1 MEASDNTFKI
11 ILQMTAE
18 NPEAHVWYISMRH
31 LSPGISGGYKNYM
44 NRSIYQRYLE
54 TSVYTY
60 AGIYKE
66 FILSLPD
73 DIPSIGML
81 ICDQITHP
89 SMYFTEPS
97 PYLEDTYFGKFA
109 SYPKHRFK
117 NEDELYI
124 TAVSMIAGI
133 LRLDETGFTKNRDVT
148 KRITVSC
155 RQASVLFSAILK
167 AKGIPCRSRA
177 GFMDF
182 GDTGESYMEHWV
194 NEYWDFNE
202 NRWVLADVD
211 GYYEYEQRFG
221 YSQFDLPR
229 RKFVTASEA
238 WIGLR
243 KNTLNKKLDVFSPNP
258 LEGVCGYLFMDFHA
272 LMNNEIFYSYQPL
285 YLRGGIY
292 TLSENELNELDR
304 LAELLSEPDKNI
316 EQIEHLWTTN
326 EKFSDL
332 TNNTQNIYYDTF
344 G

>member
-1 MEASDNTFKI
+1 MS
-11 ILQMTAE
+11 
-18 NPEAHVWYISMRH
+18 R
-31 LSPGISGGYKNYM
+31 
-44 NRSIYQRYLE
+44 RIYERYLE

-60 AGIYKE
+60 VGMYKE
-66 FILSLPD
+66 FILSLPN

-97 PYLEDTYFGKFA
+97 PYLEDTYFGKFS

-182 GDTGESYMEHWV
+182 GNTGDSYMEHWV

-202 NRWVLADVD
+202 NRWVLVDAD

-243 KNTLNKKLDVFSPNP
+243 KNTLNKKLDVFSSNP
-258 LEGVCGYLFMDFHA
+258 LEGVCEYLFMDFHA

-285 YLRGGIY
+285 YLRGGIH
-292 TLSENELNELDR
+292 TLSESELDELDH
-304 LAELLSEPDKNI
+304 LAGLLSEPDKNM
-316 EQIEHLWTTN
+316 EQIEHLWNTN
-326 EKFSDL
+326 EKFSVL
-332 TNNTQNIYYDTF
+332 TTAI
-344 G
+344 

>member
-1 MEASDNTFKI
+1 MY
-11 ILQMTAE
+11 
-18 NPEAHVWYISMRH
+18 H
-31 LSPGISGGYKNYM
+31 
-44 NRSIYQRYLE
+44 RYLE

-60 AGIYKE
+60 VGLYKD
-66 FILSLPD
+66 FVLSLPD

-81 ICDQITHP
+81 VCDQITHP

-97 PYLEDTYFGKFA
+97 PYLEDAYFGKFS
-109 SYPKHRFK
+109 SYPKDRFK

-133 LRLDETGFTKNRDVT
+133 LRLDERGFTKKRDVT

-182 GDTGESYMEHWV
+182 GDNGDSYMEHWV
-194 NEYWDFNE
+194 NEYWNFEE

-238 WIGLR
+238 WLGLR
-243 KNTLNKKLDVFSPNP
+243 KNTLNKKLDVFSTNL
-258 LEGVCGYLFMDFHA
+258 LEGVCEYLFMDFHA

-285 YLRGGIY
+285 YLRNGIQ
-292 TLSENELNELDR
+292 TLKESELQELDY
-304 LAELLSEPDKNI
+304 LAELLAEPDKNMG
-316 EQIEHLWTTN
+316 QIERLRAEN
-326 EKFSDL
+326 EKLSVL

-344 G
+344 

>member
-1 MEASDNTFKI
+1 MSK
-11 ILQMTAE
+11 
-18 NPEAHVWYISMRH
+18 R
-31 LSPGISGGYKNYM
+31 
-44 NRSIYQRYLE
+44 IYPRYLD

-60 AGIYKE
+60 VGVYKE
-66 FILSLPD
+66 FILSLPN
-73 DIPSIGML
+73 DIPFIGML
-81 ICDQITHP
+81 ICGQITHP

-182 GDTGESYMEHWV
+182 GNTGDSYMEHWV

-202 NRWVLADVD
+202 NRWVLVDAD

-243 KNTLNKKLDVFSPNP
+243 KNTLNKKLDVFSLNP
-258 LEGVCGYLFMDFHA
+258 LDGVCEYLFMDFHA

-285 YLRGGIY
+285 YLRGGIH
-292 TLSENELNELDR
+292 TLSESELHELDR

-316 EQIEHLWTTN
+316 EQIENLWTTN
-326 EKFSDL
+326 EKFSVL

>member
-1 MEASDNTFKI
+1 MNLMKEK
-11 ILQMTAE
+11 LQQ
-18 NPEAHVWYISMRH
+18 H
-31 LSPGISGGYKNYM
+31 
-44 NRSIYQRYLE
+44 YLK

-60 AGIYKE
+60 LGMYKE
-66 FILSLPD
+66 FILSLPND
-73 DIPSIGML
+73 VPSIGTL
-81 ICDQITHP
+81 VCDQITHP

-182 GDTGESYMEHWV
+182 GDTGDSYMEHWV
-194 NEYWDFNE
+194 NEYWDSNE
-202 NRWVLADVD
+202 NRWVLVDVD

-238 WIGLR
+238 WLGLR
-243 KNTLNKKLDVFSPNP
+243 KNTLNKRLDLFAPNL
-258 LEGVCGYLFMDFHA
+258 LEGVCEYLFMDFHA

-285 YLRGGIY
+285 YLRGGLQA
-292 TLSENELNELDR
+292 LSKSELCELDY
-304 LAELLSEPDKNI
+304 LAELLTEPDKNLEEI
-316 EQIEHLWTTN
+316 EYLWSTN
-326 EKFSDL
+326 EKLSVL
-332 TNNTQNIYYDTF
+332 TNNTQNIYYDAF
-344 G
+344 K

>member
-1 MEASDNTFKI
+1 
-11 ILQMTAE
+11 
-18 NPEAHVWYISMRH
+18 
-31 LSPGISGGYKNYM
+31 M
-44 NRSIYQRYLE
+44 NEKMYQRYLE

-60 AGIYKE
+60 AGLYKE
-66 FILSLPD
+66 FLLSLPD

-81 ICDQITHP
+81 VCGQITHP

-97 PYLEDTYFGKFA
+97 PYLEDAYYGKFA

-124 TAVSMIAGI
+124 TAVAMIAGI
-133 LRLDETGFTKNRDVT
+133 LRFDETGFTKNRDVV

-155 RQASVLFSAILK
+155 RSASVLFSAILK

-182 GDTGESYMEHWV
+182 GDAGESYMEHWV

-202 NRWVLADVD
+202 GRWLLVDVD
-211 GYYEYEQRFG
+211 GYYEYEWRFG

-238 WIGLR
+238 WLGLR
-243 KNTLNKKLDVFSPNP
+243 KNNLNKKLEVFSPNP
-258 LEGVCGYLFMDFHA
+258 LEGVCEYLFMDFHA

-285 YLRGGIY
+285 YLRGGIQ
-292 TLSENELNELDR
+292 TLDESELCELDY
-304 LAELLSEPDKNI
+304 LAELLAEPDKNM
-316 EQIEHLWTTN
+316 EQIERLWAAN
-326 EKFSDL
+326 EKLSVL

-344 G
+344 R

>member
-1 MEASDNTFKI
+1 MDK
-11 ILQMTAE
+11 
-18 NPEAHVWYISMRH
+18 
-31 LSPGISGGYKNYM
+31 K
-44 NRSIYQRYLE
+44 IYQRYLE

-60 AGIYKE
+60 VGMYKE
-66 FILSLPD
+66 FVLSLPD

-81 ICDQITHP
+81 VCDQITHP

-124 TAVSMIAGI
+124 TAVAMIAGI

-182 GDTGESYMEHWV
+182 GDAGESYMEHWV
-194 NEYWDFNE
+194 NEYWDFNQ

-238 WIGLR
+238 WLGLR
-243 KNTLNKKLDVFSPNP
+243 KNMLDKKLDVFSPDP
-258 LEGVCGYLFMDFHA
+258 LEGVCEYLFMDFHA

-285 YLRGGIY
+285 YLRGGIQ
-292 TLSENELNELDR
+292 TLNEGELCELDH
-304 LAELLSEPDKNI
+304 LAELLAEPDKNRK
-316 EQIEHLWTTN
+316 EIEHLWDTN
-326 EKFSDL
+326 EKLSLL
-332 TNNTQNIYYDTF
+332 TNHTQNVYYDTF
-344 G
+344 T

>member
-1 MEASDNTFKI
+1 
-11 ILQMTAE
+11 
-18 NPEAHVWYISMRH
+18 
-31 LSPGISGGYKNYM
+31 M
-44 NRSIYQRYLE
+44 NEKLCKHYLK

-60 AGIYKE
+60 VGAYKG
-66 FILSLPD
+66 FVLSLPD

-81 ICDQITHP
+81 VCDQITHP

-97 PYLEDTYFGKFA
+97 SYLEDTYFGKFS

-124 TAVSMIAGI
+124 TAVSMLAGI
-133 LRLDETGFTKNRDVT
+133 LRFDETGFTKNRDVS

-182 GDTGESYMEHWV
+182 GDAGESFLEHWV

-202 NRWVLADVD
+202 NRWVLADID

-229 RKFVTASEA
+229 RKFVTAPEA
-238 WIGLR
+238 WLYLR
-243 KNTLNKKLDVFSPNP
+243 RNTLDKKLDVFSPNL
-258 LEGVCGYLFMDFHA
+258 LEGVCEYLFMDFHA

-285 YLRGGIY
+285 YLRGGIQG
-292 TLSENELNELDR
+292 LSESELDELDY
-304 LAELLSEPDKNI
+304 LAELLTDPDKNMEKI
-316 EQIEHLWTTN
+316 EELYMTD
-326 EKFSDL
+326 EKLFTL
-332 TNNTQNIYYDTF
+332 TNNTENIYRDVF
-344 G
+344 R

>member
-1 MEASDNTFKI
+1 MN
-11 ILQMTAE
+11 E
-18 NPEAHVWYISMRH
+18 N
-31 LSPGISGGYKNYM
+31 L
-44 NRSIYQRYLE
+44 YQRYLE

-60 AGIYKE
+60 VGKYKD

-81 ICDQITHP
+81 VCDQITHP

-97 PYLEDTYFGKFA
+97 SYLEDAYYGTFA

-133 LRLDETGFTKNRDVT
+133 LRLDETGFTRNRDVT

-167 AKGIPCRSRA
+167 AKEIPCRSRA

-182 GDTGESYMEHWV
+182 GNTGDSYMEHWV
-194 NEYWDFNE
+194 NEYWDFAE

-211 GYYEYEQRFG
+211 GYYEYEPRFG

-229 RKFVTASEA
+229 RKFITASEA
-238 WIGLR
+238 WLGLR
-243 KNTLNKKLDVFSPNP
+243 ANSLDKRLDVFSPNP
-258 LEGVCGYLFMDFHA
+258 LEGACEYLLMDFHA
-272 LMNNEIFYSYQPL
+272 LMNDEIFYSYQPL
-285 YLRGGIY
+285 YLRGGIQ
-292 TLSENELNELDR
+292 TLDESQLLELDH
-304 LAELLSEPDKNI
+304 LANLLADPDKNMA
-316 EQIEHLWTTN
+316 QLDHLWDNNDRLTV
-326 EKFSDL
+326 L

-344 G
+344 CQVN

>member
-1 MEASDNTFKI
+1 MDK
-11 ILQMTAE
+11 
-18 NPEAHVWYISMRH
+18 
-31 LSPGISGGYKNYM
+31 K
-44 NRSIYQRYLE
+44 IYQRYLE

-60 AGIYKE
+60 VGMYKE
-66 FILSLPD
+66 FVLSLPD

-81 ICDQITHP
+81 VCDQITHP

-124 TAVSMIAGI
+124 TAVAMIAGI
-133 LRLDETGFTKNRDVT
+133 LRLDEMGFTKNRDVT

-182 GDTGESYMEHWV
+182 GDAGESYMEHWV
-194 NEYWDFNE
+194 NEYWDFNQ

-238 WIGLR
+238 WLGLR
-243 KNTLNKKLDVFSPNP
+243 KNMLDKKLDVFSPDP
-258 LEGVCGYLFMDFHA
+258 LEGVCEYLFMDFHA

-285 YLRGGIY
+285 YLRGGIQ
-292 TLSENELNELDR
+292 TLNERELCELDH
-304 LAELLSEPDKNI
+304 LAELLAEPDKNRK
-316 EQIEHLWTTN
+316 EIEHLWDTN
-326 EKFSDL
+326 EKLSLL
-332 TNNTQNIYYDTF
+332 TNHTQNVYYDTF
-344 G
+344 T

>member
-1 MEASDNTFKI
+1 
-11 ILQMTAE
+11 
-18 NPEAHVWYISMRH
+18 
-31 LSPGISGGYKNYM
+31 M
-44 NRSIYQRYLE
+44 NKTIYQRYLK
-54 TSVYTY
+54 TSIYTY
-60 AGIYKE
+60 VGLYKN
-66 FILSLPD
+66 FVLSLPD

-81 ICDQITHP
+81 VCGQITHP
-89 SMYFTEPS
+89 SMYFTDPS

-109 SYPKHRFK
+109 SYPKYRFK

-133 LRLDETGFTKNRDVT
+133 LRLDETGFTKNKDVT

-155 RQASVLFSAILK
+155 RQASILFSAILK

-182 GDTGESYMEHWV
+182 GDAGASYMEHWV
-194 NEYWDFNE
+194 NEYWDFHE

-238 WIGLR
+238 WLGLR
-243 KNTLNKKLDVFSPNP
+243 RNTLNKKLDVFSPNL
-258 LEGVCGYLFMDFHA
+258 LEGVCEYLFMDFHA

-285 YLRGGIY
+285 YLRDGIQ
-292 TLSENELNELDR
+292 TRNECELRELDY
-304 LAELLSEPDKNI
+304 LAELLAEPDKNM
-316 EQIEHLWTTN
+316 EQIEHLQAVN
-326 EKFSDL
+326 EKLSVL

-344 G
+344 GSR

>member
-1 MEASDNTFKI
+1 
-11 ILQMTAE
+11 
-18 NPEAHVWYISMRH
+18 
-31 LSPGISGGYKNYM
+31 M
-44 NRSIYQRYLE
+44 NEKIYQRYLE

-60 AGIYKE
+60 VGLYKD
-66 FILSLPD
+66 FILSLPN

-81 ICDQITHP
+81 VCDQITHP
-89 SMYFTEPS
+89 SMYFTEPFA
-97 PYLEDTYFGKFA
+97 YLEDTYYGKFA
-109 SYPKHRFK
+109 SYPKRRFK

-133 LRLDETGFTKNRDVT
+133 LRLDEMGFTKNRDVT

-182 GDTGESYMEHWV
+182 GDIGDSYMEHWV
-194 NEYWDFNE
+194 NEYWDFSE
-202 NRWVLADVD
+202 NRWVLVDVD
-211 GYYEYEQRFG
+211 GYYEYELRFG

-238 WIGLR
+238 WLGLR

-258 LEGVCGYLFMDFHA
+258 LEGVCEYLFMDFHA

-285 YLRGGIY
+285 YLRGGIQ
-292 TLSENELNELDR
+292 TLNESELCELDY
-304 LAELLSEPDKNI
+304 LAELLAEPDKNM
-316 EQIEHLWTTN
+316 EQIEHLWATN
-326 EKFSDL
+326 DKLSVL

-344 G
+344 K

>member
-1 MEASDNTFKI
+1 MNEKI
-11 ILQMTAE
+11 F
-18 NPEAHVWYISMRH
+18 
-31 LSPGISGGYKNYM
+31 
-44 NRSIYQRYLE
+44 QRYLE

-60 AGIYKE
+60 AGIYKD
-66 FILSLPD
+66 FRASLPD

-81 ICDQITHP
+81 VCDQITHP

-109 SYPKHRFK
+109 SYPKYRFK

-133 LRLDETGFTKNRDVT
+133 LRLDETGFTKNRDVA

-182 GDTGESYMEHWV
+182 GDAGERYMEHWV

-202 NRWVLADVD
+202 NRWILADVD

-238 WIGLR
+238 WLGLR
-243 KNTLNKKLDVFSPNP
+243 KNTLNKKLDVFSPNL
-258 LEGVCGYLFMDFHA
+258 LEGVCEYLFMDFHA

-285 YLRGGIY
+285 YLRNGIQ
-292 TLSENELNELDR
+292 TLNESELCELDY
-304 LAELLSEPDKNI
+304 LAELLAEPDKNM
-316 EQIEHLWTTN
+316 EQIEHLQAAN
-326 EKFSDL
+326 EKLSVL

-344 G
+344 R

>member
-1 MEASDNTFKI
+1 
-11 ILQMTAE
+11 
-18 NPEAHVWYISMRH
+18 
-31 LSPGISGGYKNYM
+31 M
-44 NRSIYQRYLE
+44 NEKLCKHYLK

-60 AGIYKE
+60 VGAYKE
-66 FILSLPD
+66 FVLSLPD

-81 ICDQITHP
+81 VCDQITHP

-97 PYLEDTYFGKFA
+97 SYLEDTYFGKFS

-124 TAVSMIAGI
+124 TAVSMLAGI
-133 LRLDETGFTKNRDVT
+133 LRFDETGFTKNRDVS

-182 GDTGESYMEHWV
+182 GDAGESFLEHWV

-202 NRWVLADVD
+202 NRWVLADID

-229 RKFVTASEA
+229 RKFVTAQEA
-238 WIGLR
+238 WLYLR
-243 KNTLNKKLDVFSPNP
+243 RNTLDKKLDVFSPNL
-258 LEGVCGYLFMDFHA
+258 LEGVCEYLFMDFHA

-285 YLRGGIY
+285 YLRGGIQG
-292 TLSENELNELDR
+292 LSESELEKLDY
-304 LAELLSEPDKNI
+304 LAELLADPDKNMEKI
-316 EQIEHLWTTN
+316 EELYMTD
-326 EKFSDL
+326 EKLFTL
-332 TNNTQNIYYDTF
+332 TNNTENIYRDVF
-344 G
+344 R

>member
-1 MEASDNTFKI
+1 
-11 ILQMTAE
+11 
-18 NPEAHVWYISMRH
+18 
-31 LSPGISGGYKNYM
+31 M
-44 NRSIYQRYLE
+44 NKTIYQRYLK
-54 TSVYTY
+54 TSIYTY
-60 AGIYKE
+60 VGLYKN
-66 FILSLPD
+66 FVLSLPD

-81 ICDQITHP
+81 VCGQITHP
-89 SMYFTEPS
+89 SMYFTDPS

-109 SYPKHRFK
+109 SYPKYRFK

-133 LRLDETGFTKNRDVT
+133 LRLDETGFTKNKDVT

-155 RQASVLFSAILK
+155 RQASILFSAILK

-182 GDTGESYMEHWV
+182 GDAGDSYMEHWV
-194 NEYWDFNE
+194 NEYWDFHE

-238 WIGLR
+238 WLGLR
-243 KNTLNKKLDVFSPNP
+243 RNTLNKKLDVFSPNL
-258 LEGVCGYLFMDFHA
+258 LEGVCEYLFMDFHA

-285 YLRGGIY
+285 YLRDGIQ
-292 TLSENELNELDR
+292 TRNECELRELDY
-304 LAELLSEPDKNI
+304 LAELLAEPDKNM
-316 EQIEHLWTTN
+316 EQIEHLQAVN
-326 EKFSDL
+326 EKLSVL

-344 G
+344 GSR

>member
-1 MEASDNTFKI
+1 MKET
-11 ILQMTAE
+11 
-18 NPEAHVWYISMRH
+18 
-31 LSPGISGGYKNYM
+31 
-44 NRSIYQRYLE
+44 IYQRYLE
-54 TSVYTY
+54 TSIYTY
-60 AGIYKE
+60 VGLYKD
-66 FILSLPD
+66 FVLSLPD

-81 ICDQITHP
+81 VCDQITHP

-109 SYPKHRFK
+109 SYSKHRFK

-133 LRLDETGFTKNRDVT
+133 LRLDETGFTKKRDVS

-182 GDTGESYMEHWV
+182 GDAGESYMEHWV

-202 NRWVLADVD
+202 NRWVLVDVD

-238 WIGLR
+238 WLGLR
-243 KNTLNKKLDVFSPNP
+243 KNALNKKIDVFSPDP
-258 LEGVCGYLFMDFHA
+258 LEGVCEYLFMDFHA

-285 YLRGGIY
+285 YLRGGIQ
-292 TLSENELNELDR
+292 TLDESELRELDY
-304 LAELLSEPDKNI
+304 LAELLAEPDKNM
-316 EQIEHLWTTN
+316 EQIEHLWATN
-326 EKFSDL
+326 EKLSVL

>member
-1 MEASDNTFKI
+1 
-11 ILQMTAE
+11 
-18 NPEAHVWYISMRH
+18 
-31 LSPGISGGYKNYM
+31 M
-44 NRSIYQRYLE
+44 NEKLCKHYLKTSIY
-54 TSVYTY
+54 TY
-60 AGIYKE
+60 VGAYKE
-66 FILSLPD
+66 FVLSLPD

-81 ICDQITHP
+81 VCDQITHP

-97 PYLEDTYFGKFA
+97 PYLEDTYFGKFS

-124 TAVSMIAGI
+124 TAVSMLAGI
-133 LRLDETGFTKNRDVT
+133 LRFDEMGFTKNRDVS

-182 GDTGESYMEHWV
+182 GDAGERFLEHWV

-202 NRWVLADVD
+202 NRWVLADID

-229 RKFVTASEA
+229 RKFVTAQEA
-238 WIGLR
+238 WLYLR
-243 KNTLNKKLDVFSPNP
+243 RNTLDKKLDVFSPDL
-258 LEGVCGYLFMDFHA
+258 LEGVCEYLFMDFHA

-285 YLRGGIY
+285 YLRGGIKG
-292 TLSENELNELDR
+292 LSESELGELDY
-304 LAELLSEPDKNI
+304 LAELLTDPDKNI
-316 EQIEHLWTTN
+316 EKIEELYMTD
-326 EKFSDL
+326 EKLFTL
-332 TNNTQNIYYDTF
+332 TNNTENIYRDVF
-344 G
+344 R